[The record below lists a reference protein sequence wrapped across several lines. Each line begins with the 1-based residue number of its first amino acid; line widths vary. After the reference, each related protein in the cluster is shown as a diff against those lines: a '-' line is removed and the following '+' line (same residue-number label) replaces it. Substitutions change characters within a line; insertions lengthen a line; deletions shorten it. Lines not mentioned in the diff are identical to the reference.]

1 MSKVKIGIIIDRYHL
16 EKKTTEFLKYLKSVA
31 EVSLY
36 IEESYLLKSSDFI
49 FDEDLFFVKGKGN
62 LILALVKL
70 IAKETKI
77 PIINPYKGI
86 WNAIHRFMNSV
97 LLKKAGVPVPDF
109 SLIPSDYP
117 PPFES
122 YIVKNIIDQKNYKFK
137 PNIEN
142 VNGAIKVS
150 DQRALTEMNNG
161 FYGDME
167 NYQYLYYQKF
177 IKSEWE
183 YKIYVIGEDIYYY
196 KQIPVLVNPN
206 KMESRQKIDE
216 IPELTEIAFKAV
228 ETTGLKI
235 TSIDFLQNKKGQ
247 FFLSDINCTPN
258 FNYIKN
264 GPKIVADYL
273 IEQAKKGC

>member
-16 EKKTTEFLKYLKSVA
+16 EQKATEFLKYLKLVA
-31 EVSLY
+31 NVSLY
-36 IEESYLLKSSDFI
+36 IEESYLLKSFDST
-49 FDEDLFFVKGKGN
+49 FDEDLFFVKGKGD

-70 IAKETKI
+70 IEKETSI
-77 PIINPYKGI
+77 PVINSYKGI

-97 LLKKAGVPVPDF
+97 LLKKAGIPVPDF
-109 SLIPSDYP
+109 SLIPSEYP

-122 YIVKNIIDQKNYKFK
+122 YIIKNIIDQKNYKFK

-142 VNGAIKVS
+142 INGAIKVS
-150 DQRALTEMNNG
+150 DERALTEMYNG
-161 FYGDME
+161 FYGDMG
-167 NYQYLYYQKF
+167 NYHYLYYQKF

-183 YKIYVIGEDIYYY
+183 YKIYIIGEDIYFY

-206 KMESRQKIDE
+206 KMESRRKIAE
-216 IPELTEIAFKAV
+216 IPELKELAFKAV
-228 ETTGLKI
+228 KTTGLKI
-235 TSIDFLQNKKGQ
+235 TSIDFLQNKNGQ

-264 GPKIVADYL
+264 GPKIVGEYL
-273 IEQAKKGC
+273 IEQAKK